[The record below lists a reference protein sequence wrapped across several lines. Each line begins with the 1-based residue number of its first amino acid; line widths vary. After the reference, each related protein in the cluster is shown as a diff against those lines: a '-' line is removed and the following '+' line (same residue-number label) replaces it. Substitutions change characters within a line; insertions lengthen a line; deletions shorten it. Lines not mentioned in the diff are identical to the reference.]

1 MYLSGTNQ
9 TTYEHFRHR
18 YSDAGNPYNV
28 GVLRNC
34 ASVFCT
40 QVPKRS
46 ELGQLASKAP
56 EPCELCCYVRNA
68 RRAASLTHDA
78 NDRLTVTGC
87 AACFGL

>member
-1 MYLSGTNQ
+1 MSRRFVGGLSALHMYLSGSNQ

-34 ASVFCT
+34 ASIFCT

-56 EPCELCCYVRNA
+56 EPCEWHHW
-68 RRAASLTHDA
+68 SLFAITDLQ
-78 NDRLTVTGC
+78 DS
-87 AACFGL
+87 

>member
-1 MYLSGTNQ
+1 MKTHVRRFVGGLSALHMYLSGSNQ

-34 ASVFCT
+34 ASIFCT
-40 QVPKRS
+40 QAPKRS

-56 EPCELCCYVRNA
+56 EPREWDSCTLLRTSDLHGHN
-68 RRAASLTHDA
+68 R
-78 NDRLTVTGC
+78 
-87 AACFGL
+87 

>member
-1 MYLSGTNQ
+1 VGGLSALHMWLSATNQ

-46 ELGQLASKAP
+46 ELGQLASRAP
-56 EPCELCCYVRNA
+56 EPRECQPRMIGLTFGVCSTANA
-68 RRAASLTHDA
+68 
-78 NDRLTVTGC
+78 
-87 AACFGL
+87 